1 MKKVVVFDC
10 GWGGELIGDFLEEQI
25 PIEVEKV
32 IKYKNGQFGEMKDYE
47 ITQIAESALE
57 PYIGHCELI
66 VLADTSTT
74 VAIMDHLKYKFPNQ
88 KFIGYGEGMPM
99 IVREF
104 KGSRV
109 MILTTESVKYQ
120 TKYLL
125 MKIMT
130 EKEIVQPECIGWS
143 GLIDDGELKTEEIH
157 RIVNSEKVEA
167 VLIYATSFID
177 VEDEIKASV
186 APGTAVID
194 MRQKL
199 LRDVCT
205 ALKLVGKDGRRARDW
220 WRNTAN

>member
-1 MKKVVVFDC
+1 MKKIVVFDC
-10 GWGGELIGDFLEEQI
+10 GWGGELIGDYLEEQI
-25 PIEVEKV
+25 PVEVEKV
-32 IKYKNGQFGEMKDYE
+32 IKYKDGQFGEMKDYE
-47 ITQIAESALE
+47 IAKIAETALA
-57 PYIGHCELI
+57 PYVGHCELI

-88 KFIGYGEGMPM
+88 KFVGYGEGMPM
-99 IVREF
+99 VVREF
-104 KGSRV
+104 KGNRV

-120 TKYLL
+120 MKYLL

-143 GLIDDGELKTEEIH
+143 GLIDDGELKDDEI
-157 RIVNSEKVEA
+157 RRVISSEKAEA

-177 VEDEIKASV
+177 IEDEIRASV

-205 ALKLVGKDGRRARDW
+205 ALEFVGKDGRRPRGW
-220 WRNTAN
+220 WRNSAD